1 MCLAL
6 QRHFFSPPSLG
17 AYDVRDTLGDCA
29 VAPRPRRRG
38 APQSYTHAGVTRLQI
53 TGGAATPSALA
64 LFFPK
69 RPFKCHRKKCA
80 NIVSNIWC
88 CQPAYFRTSY
98 CAIPS
103 SVLPSSNHC
112 STAHRIPLSQTKV
125 RRGVLTGA
133 LLV

>member
-1 MCLAL
+1 MMRLSLAHWLWHNSTTTTGHMPLTCITL

-69 RPFKCHRKKCA
+69 RPFKCHRKKCS

-88 CQPAYFRTSY
+88 CQPAYFPTS
-98 CAIPS
+98 
-103 SVLPSSNHC
+103 
-112 STAHRIPLSQTKV
+112 
-125 RRGVLTGA
+125 
-133 LLV
+133 

>member
-1 MCLAL
+1 MERHNRNGSTKCALFSWQHAHPIVLAHDTACEAGITL

-88 CQPAYFRTSY
+88 CQPAYFRTS
-98 CAIPS
+98 
-103 SVLPSSNHC
+103 
-112 STAHRIPLSQTKV
+112 
-125 RRGVLTGA
+125 
-133 LLV
+133 